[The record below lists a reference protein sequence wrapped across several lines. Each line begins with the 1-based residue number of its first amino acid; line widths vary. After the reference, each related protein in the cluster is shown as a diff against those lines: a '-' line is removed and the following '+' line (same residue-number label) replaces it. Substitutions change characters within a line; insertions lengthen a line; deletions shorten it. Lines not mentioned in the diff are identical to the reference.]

1 MDILTKD
8 EQKLAKSALGIEKN
22 GMPCYLYNMTKAE
35 REKYIRKY
43 NNPVN
48 KIIRFLKG

>member
-1 MDILTKD
+1 MTKGVKRWILLTKD

-35 REKYIRKY
+35 REKYIRKHKQS
-43 NNPVN
+43 N
-48 KIIRFLKG
+48 K